1 MLVAR
6 RGAYRQ
12 LCGQSPPYQTDLTR
26 RLQPEPA
33 MPRIY
38 DHLSD
43 LIGNTPVLRLSRLA
57 PAGIEVLGKAEYLN
71 PSSSI
76 KDRPVRE
83 IVLAAERRGELRP
96 GATLLEAT
104 SGNTGISLA
113 MICAERGYA
122 CIVCMPEDMSMERR
136 RILRAFGARVELTPK
151 EAGMGGAVARAREIK
166 KQLGDNAFMT
176 RQFDNSDN
184 PAAHEKTTA
193 AEILADLDGQL
204 DVFVAGVGTGGSLT
218 GTARMLKQH
227 LPNLR
232 VVAVEPSKAQ
242 AFRGEPFHP
251 HSIQGIGAG
260 FVPDIVDHSLID
272 DVVAVHDDDALQMAG
287 RLAQQ
292 HGLLV
297 GPSSGANVWAAL
309 QQAQKLQPGAR
320 ILTFLCDSGERYL
333 ST

>member
-1 MLVAR
+1 M
-6 RGAYRQ
+6 
-12 LCGQSPPYQTDLTR
+12 
-26 RLQPEPA
+26 PA
-33 MPRIY
+33 IV
-38 DHLSD
+38 DHISA
-43 LIGNTPVLRLSRLA
+43 LIGQTPILRLSRLA
-57 PAGIEVLGKAEYLN
+57 PPGVDVLGKAEFLN
-71 PSSSI
+71 PGGSI

-83 IVLAAERRGELRP
+83 IVLAAEARGELKP

-122 CIVCMPEDMSMERR
+122 CIVCMPEDMSVERR

-151 EAGMGGAVARAREIK
+151 EAGMGGAVARARELK
-166 KQLGDNAFMT
+166 KILGDGAFMT
-176 RQFDNSDN
+176 RQFDNIDN
-184 PAAHEKTTA
+184 PTAHEKTTA
-193 AEILADLDGQL
+193 AEILRDLDGKL
-204 DVFVAGVGTGGSLT
+204 DVLVAGVGTGGTLT
-218 GTARMLKQH
+218 GTARVLKKQ
-227 LPNLR
+227 LPGLR

-242 AFRGEPFHP
+242 AFRGEPFQP

-292 HGLLV
+292 QGILV
-297 GPSSGANVWAAL
+297 GPSAGANVWAAL
-309 QQAQKLQPGAR
+309 REANKLAAGSR
-320 ILTFLCDSGERYL
+320 VLTFLCDSGERYL